1 MQYDRRNPPTE
12 RTDSLLDDM
21 ITLRRSLHSLILF
34 RSLLQ
39 DDAIS
44 LLCQA
49 LDAREEDELS
59 RLDAYA
65 AFVSALFAHGTD
77 LTAHIWSRIIADEN
91 PYVHMRALGEDNPLL
106 QRAAQSEL
114 TALSHVAELTGE
126 RVQEYLGFSGLPV
139 WEIGPAAFAE
149 EYERRMADIARVGYG
164 MYATHAM
171 FQFAQGELCPVR
183 MPDPIRL
190 SDLKEYARERE
201 IVRANTLAL
210 LDGRPAAN
218 VLLYGDAGTGKSA
231 TVKAL
236 VNEYA
241 PMGLR
246 LVEVKKSQLLEIPL
260 ILEQLRLNPLKF
272 ILFLDDLSFART
284 TDETGILKAI
294 LEGSAAAKADNI
306 AIYATSN
313 RRHLVNEKFS
323 DRSGDDIHHNET
335 VQEQVSLSERFGLSV
350 HFGKPNK
357 DAYLKIVQGMLFDRG
372 LELHDEVLS
381 QLAERFALERGGR
394 SPRTARQFVEM
405 LLRERE

>member
-1 MQYDRRNPPTE
+1 M
-12 RTDSLLDDM
+12 DDLH
-21 ITLRRSLHSLILF
+21 TVRRSLHSLILF
-34 RSLLQ
+34 RSLLR
-39 DDAIS
+39 DDALS
-44 LLCQA
+44 LLSRA

-59 RLDAYA
+59 RIDAYA
-65 AFVSALFAHGTD
+65 AFVSALFARGTN
-77 LTAHIWSRIIADEN
+77 LTAYVWSRIVGDEN
-91 PYVHMRALGEDNPLL
+91 PYVQKRALGKNDPVLHSLAQTEL
-106 QRAAQSEL
+106 AALCDIAS
-114 TALSHVAELTGE
+114 LTGE
-126 RVQEYLGFSGLPV
+126 QVQEYLGLSGLPA
-139 WEIGPAAFAE
+139 WETGLAAYVL

-164 MYATHAM
+164 MYARHNM
-171 FQFAQGELCPVR
+171 FQFIQGELKPVR

-190 SDLKEYARERE
+190 SDLKGYARERE
-201 IVRANTLAL
+201 LVRANTLAL
-210 LDGRPAAN
+210 LGGRPAAN

-241 PMGLR
+241 PTGLR
-246 LVEVKKSQLLEIPL
+246 LVEVKKSQLLDIPL

-272 ILFLDDLSFART
+272 IMFLDDLSFAQT
-284 TDETGILKAI
+284 SDETGVLKAI
-294 LEGSAAAKADNI
+294 LEGSASAKADNI

-357 DAYLKIVQGMLFDRG
+357 DAYLEIVQGMLADRG
-372 LELHDEVLS
+372 LELDYDALS

-405 LLRERE
+405 LLREKE

>member
-1 MQYDRRNPPTE
+1 
-12 RTDSLLDDM
+12 LDDM
-21 ITLRRSLHSLILF
+21 HTLRQALHSLILF
-34 RSLLQ
+34 RSLLR
-39 DDAIS
+39 DDALS
-44 LLCQA
+44 LLSRA

-59 RLDAYA
+59 RIDAYA
-65 AFVSALFAHGTD
+65 AFVSALFSRSTN
-77 LTAHIWSRIIADEN
+77 LTSYIWSRIVADEN
-91 PYVHMRALGEDNPLL
+91 PYVQKRALGKNDPVLHRL
-106 QRAAQSEL
+106 AQTEL
-114 TALSHVAELTGE
+114 AALSDIARLAGE
-126 RVQEYLGFSGLPV
+126 QVQGYLGLSGLPA
-139 WEIGPAAFAE
+139 WETGPAAYAE

-164 MYATHAM
+164 MYARHNM
-171 FQFAQGELCPVR
+171 FQFIQGELKPVR

-190 SDLKEYARERE
+190 SDLKGYARERE
-201 IVRANTLAL
+201 LVKANTLAL
-210 LDGRPAAN
+210 LGGRPAAN

-246 LVEVKKSQLLEIPL
+246 LVEVKKSQLLDIPL

-272 ILFLDDLSFART
+272 ILFLDDLSFAQT
-284 TDETGILKAI
+284 SDETGVLKAI
-294 LEGSAAAKADNI
+294 LEGSASAKADNI

-357 DAYLKIVQGMLFDRG
+357 DAYLEIVQAMLADRG
-372 LELHDEVLS
+372 LELGYEALS